1 MLPKLKDI
9 KASTSIEELEQDL
22 FYAEILLNRRRNAGD
37 KKGFDEIMK
46 IVKALKSR
54 IKDLGPSD
62 ERIAEIAAIRAKH
75 GNTIEAIMLLLN
87 LR

>member
-9 KASTSIEELEQDL
+9 KASLSKEELEQDL
-22 FYAEILLNRRRNAGD
+22 FYAEILLNRRRNVGD

-54 IKDLGPSD
+54 INDLGPSD

-75 GNTIEAIMLLLN
+75 GNTIEAIKLMLKLY
-87 LR
+87 